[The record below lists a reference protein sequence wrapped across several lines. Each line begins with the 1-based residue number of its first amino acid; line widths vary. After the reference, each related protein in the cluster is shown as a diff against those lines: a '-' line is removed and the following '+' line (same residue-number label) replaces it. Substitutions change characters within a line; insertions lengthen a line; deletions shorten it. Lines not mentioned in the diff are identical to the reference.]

1 MPTFPSDTASEKLE
15 NVQKEDDDI
24 PNERS
29 VTGIISSASSR
40 TAIPAM
46 STACNPDAR
55 EVDKR
60 CAGNADKT
68 CEGESK
74 KMALAT
80 EEKDPQKAV
89 PLSRARAFML
99 VATCT
104 IVMILN
110 ISCSSS
116 ASISLPRIGDD
127 FGVPVDDLQWV
138 VSAYSLSSGCFFI
151 FFGRLADLYGRKKA
165 FILGS
170 LWLGIFSLGC
180 GFANDII
187 TLDILR
193 AFQGLG
199 PAAMV
204 PASLGILAHAFPP
217 SRARSVA
224 FATFS
229 AGAPVG
235 GAVGLQIGGILTQW
249 APATWRAPFFLSAGL
264 SALVLI
270 AGVFVIDKDLP
281 SEETDRRVDW
291 IGVILV
297 TAALVLI
304 TFVLGQGELAPQ
316 RWQTPYIIALIVIG
330 VMLLVA
336 FLMWQWYLERD
347 TSGARCPPLM
357 KLSMWKRAHGKFAA
371 MQCIAFLEWASFQSW
386 TFWAQL
392 YYQDYQGLSP
402 VLTAI
407 RLLPM
412 FVVGLSCNA
421 LVAASVAHVPVV
433 LLVICGT
440 LLTGLAG
447 LLFAVLEPSAPYW
460 AFGFPAAIV
469 SVFGADFVFACGTIF
484 VAKISAPHEQSLAGG
499 LFQTLTQLGTSL
511 GLAVTTIVH
520 NTILR
525 REEGIVGKNSQLDAY
540 RGAQWT
546 CFGFGVAGAI
556 VALIFLRN
564 VGPIGHR
571 GPSNPVADPEEGK
584 KSVEQSRED
593 NENEKKST

>member
-1 MPTFPSDTASEKLE
+1 MTADPNDVGPEAPEIPQEDHPELPTEASPTNFDT
-15 NVQKEDDDI
+15 
-24 PNERS
+24 
-29 VTGIISSASSR
+29 ISSSHS
-40 TAIPAM
+40 TIPAM
-46 STACNPDAR
+46 ESLRTPGM
-55 EVDKR
+55 K
-60 CAGNADKT
+60 GNGEGVSDADKT
-68 CEGESK
+68 VDGYEHKGTNDDV
-74 KMALAT
+74 T
-80 EEKDPQKAV
+80 EKEAEVEVKPR
-89 PLSRARAFML
+89 STARSVLL
-99 VATCT
+99 VVTCT
-104 IVMILN
+104 IAMILN

-116 ASISLPRIGDD
+116 ASIALPRIGDD
-127 FGVPVDDLQWV
+127 FGVPEDDLQWV
-138 VSAYSLSSGCFFI
+138 VSAYSLSSGCCFI

-165 FILGS
+165 FLLGS
-170 LWLGIFSLGC
+170 FWLGIFSLGC

-187 TLDILR
+187 TLDVLR

-199 PAAMV
+199 PAAFI

-217 SRARSVA
+217 SRARSLA

-249 APATWRAPFFLSAGL
+249 APATWRAPFFLSTGL
-264 SALVLI
+264 AVLVFLG
-270 AGVFVIDKDLP
+270 GVTVIDKDLP
-281 SEETDRRVDW
+281 STETDRRVDW
-291 IGVILV
+291 IGVLLV

-316 RWQTPYIIALIVIG
+316 RWQTPYIIALLVIG
-330 VMLLVA
+330 VVLLA
-336 FLMWQWYLERD
+336 TFLWWQWYVEQD
-347 TSGARCPPLM
+347 TSGTRCPPLM

-392 YYQDYQGLSP
+392 FYQDYQGLSP
-402 VLTAI
+402 VLTSI

-421 LVAASVAHVPVV
+421 LVAATVAHVPVV

-447 LLFAVLEPSAPYW
+447 LLFAVLEPAAPYW

-499 LFQTLTQLGTSL
+499 LFQTLSQLGTSL

-525 REEGIVGKNSQLDAY
+525 NGGENEGREIQLNAY

-556 VALIFLRN
+556 VAFIFLRN
-564 VGPIGHR
+564 VGPVGHR
-571 GPSNPVADPEEGK
+571 GPPTELDPEKVETAI
-584 KSVEQSRED
+584 EQSQH
-593 NENEKKST
+593 ENDEKRPI